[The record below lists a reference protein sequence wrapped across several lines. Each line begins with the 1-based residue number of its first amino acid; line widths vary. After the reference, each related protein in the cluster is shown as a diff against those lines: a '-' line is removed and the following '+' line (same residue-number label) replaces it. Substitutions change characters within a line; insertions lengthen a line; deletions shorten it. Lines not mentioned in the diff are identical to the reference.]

1 MGHSRWES
9 YVSHLC
15 VEHWSLD
22 PRELLKLMADIESL
36 VVTGQ
41 VTRLSISTV
50 LRMAGIPRD
59 EAEAA
64 APGICAAIGAHDH
77 PSAPPPM

>member
-1 MGHSRWES
+1 
-9 YVSHLC
+9 
-15 VEHWSLD
+15 
-22 PRELLKLMADIESL
+22 
-36 VVTGQ
+36 
-41 VTRLSISTV
+41 
-50 LRMAGIPRD
+50 MAGIPRD